1 MGDELRPE
9 GLALAVAHLELEQL
23 PPAVLI
29 NAHGD
34 DDCAGADLQGLAQAA
49 LEVGGIEVDVGVGV
63 ATALQRPGQKG
74 LHLGI
79 DVLTN
84 ATHLRLG
91 DAALGTQGGHQ
102 GINLAG
108 GDAVDVGLHDH
119 GEQGL
124 IHPAAGLEDRGQETA
139 GPQFGDQQ
147 VEIPH
152 LGGEGA
158 GPVAVAIPQA
168 LVGALMALSTK
179 EGGNLQLDQLL
190 QAMACQLRDQFPG
203 AAAI

>member
-1 MGDELRPE
+1 MGEELRPE
-9 GLALAVAHLELEQL
+9 GLALAVADLEPEQL
-23 PPAVLI
+23 TAPVLI
-29 NAHGD
+29 HPHGD
-34 DDCAGADLQGLAQAA
+34 DDSAGADLLSLSQPP
-49 LEVGGIEVDVGVGV
+49 LEVGGIEVDVGV
-63 ATALQRPGQKG
+63 AAALKWPIKEG
-74 LHLGI
+74 LHLLV
-79 DVLTN
+79 DLLTN